1 MEPGDWLMLLA
12 LVVALASLAG
22 VSYQMGVEDKRIREQ
37 QRRIAAMS
45 NYLETLR
52 WQERQDDHN

>member
-1 MEPGDWLMLLA
+1 MKPGDWLMLLA

-52 WQERQDDHN
+52 WQEKQDDHN

>member
-52 WQERQDDHN
+52 WQEKQDDHN